1 MRPARSFSR
10 SRAAA
15 VTALAALL
23 ALGSLVTTLAPSR
36 PIPDFG

>member
-1 MRPARSFSR
+1 MRPARSLSR

-23 ALGSLVTTLAPSR
+23 ALGSPVTALAPNH